1 MQNPWAA
8 AAASGAKRSKGD
20 ESTSEKKIDKG
31 SLTRTEVVVT
41 GKAHQLATA
50 WVRNMTG
57 GADFD
62 AEEEAALPDSAEPE
76 VRPIRVGL
84 GAKYLPHAKGTH
96 AAHQVEQK
104 LRAKITGSKG
114 HLLGSKA
121 TGSRANRAP
130 RNEEEDEEDEAHKD
144 NEDDGGG
151 SRASSFKKRPIASV
165 GPAAA
170 LVLSEQTASKKR
182 KKRKGKVS

>member
-1 MQNPWAA
+1 M
-8 AAASGAKRSKGD
+8 
-20 ESTSEKKIDKG
+20 
-31 SLTRTEVVVT
+31 
-41 GKAHQLATA
+41 
-50 WVRNMTG
+50 
-57 GADFD
+57 
-62 AEEEAALPDSAEPE
+62 
-76 VRPIRVGL
+76 GL

-114 HLLGSKA
+114 HLRGSKV

-130 RNEEEDEEDEAHKD
+130 GNEEEDEEDEAHKD

-151 SRASSFKKRPIASV
+151 SRASSFKKRPIASL

-170 LVLSEQTASKKR
+170 LVFSEQTASKSR

>member
-8 AAASGAKRSKGD
+8 AAAGGAKRSKGD
-20 ESTSEKKIDKG
+20 ESTAEKKIDKG
-31 SLTRTEVVVT
+31 SLSRTEVVVT

-84 GAKYLPHAKGTH
+84 GAKYLPHA
-96 AAHQVEQK
+96 AHQVEQK

-144 NEDDGGG
+144 NEDDDGG